1 MPRQMS
7 PDEYRRRV
15 SRLYAHG
22 VENLFFWDSASQQRA
37 HYTDSWSAMRRL
49 GHADEIA
56 EWKAAGGPPLEAPR
70 MTLHRL
76 GEWDLSYE
84 TPG

>member
-1 MPRQMS
+1 
-7 PDEYRRRV
+7 
-15 SRLYAHG
+15 
-22 VENLFFWDSASQQRA
+22 
-37 HYTDSWSAMRRL
+37 MRRL

>member
-1 MPRQMS
+1 MS
-7 PDEYRRRV
+7 PEVYRRRA

-37 HYTDSWSAMRRL
+37 HYTDPWSAMRRL
-49 GHADEIA
+49 GHRDEIA
-56 EWKAAGGPPLEAPR
+56 QWEASGAPPLEAPR